1 MEQVHSY
8 RVDGNW
14 MGARIGAVSPH
25 EIDQPVHF
33 SSPPEF
39 GGEAG
44 HWTPEHMLV
53 AAVAS
58 CYLAT
63 FSAMAR
69 NSKLEFLDLGVTVY
83 GTLTMEPAGW
93 RFNEIVI
100 CPRLTLADDSKRE
113 RAERLL
119 LKAERSCLIARSLSA
134 NFSLQAT
141 VHIAEEP
148 ALVAAGGC

>member
-1 MEQVHSY
+1 MEQTHSY
-8 RVDGNW
+8 RVDGSW
-14 MGARIGAVSPH
+14 MGSRIGAVSPH

-39 GGEAG
+39 GGEGG

-69 NSKLEFLDLGVTVY
+69 NSKFEFLDLGVTVY
-83 GTLTMEPAGW
+83 GNLAMEPAGW
-93 RFNEIVI
+93 RFSEIVI
-100 CPRLTLADDSKRE
+100 CPRLTLDDDSKRE

-119 LKAERSCLIARSLSA
+119 QKAERGCLIARSLSA
-134 NFSLQAT
+134 TVSLQAT
-141 VHIAEEP
+141 VHTTEEP
-148 ALVAAGGC
+148 VLVAEG